1 MTTSFLLL
9 VSLGLITQASSY
21 CYTVSINLISH
32 SNTCTGKESLE
43 SLNVF
48 ELQRYETLICLG
60 EPLPLQGYDGHWSS
74 LVFGIY
80 NESSVISK
88 NSFPGNTFEN
98 VQISGSL
105 TLESIESGFLQRSE
119 NVLKQL
125 TIIGNYELRCQL
137 SNTFLKLFFKSD
149 VIFFSFF

>member
-1 MTTSFLLL
+1 M
-9 VSLGLITQASSY
+9 
-21 CYTVSINLISH
+21 
-32 SNTCTGKESLE
+32 
-43 SLNVF
+43 NVF
-48 ELQRYETLICLG
+48 ELQRYETLICFG

-74 LVFGIY
+74 LVFGSF

-125 TIIGNYELRCQL
+125 TIIGNYELRCQIP
-137 SNTFLKLFFKSD
+137 F
-149 VIFFSFF
+149 

>member
-1 MTTSFLLL
+1 MKGTRVEKYDNVVVSSSGHFGTNNTSFELLL
-9 VSLGLITQASSY
+9 Y
-21 CYTVSINLISH
+21 CKYKPH
-32 SNTCTGKESLE
+32 RNTCKGKE

-74 LVFGIY
+74 LVFGSF

-125 TIIGNYELRCQL
+125 TIIGNYELRCQIP
-137 SNTFLKLFFKSD
+137 F
-149 VIFFSFF
+149 